1 MMRLTHAMVVFIL
14 SITVVAGSAFAD
26 SLDARAYRAGVE
38 RAIDRW
44 VAKVKP
50 YDQDINQARTQI
62 AALKAQ
68 TPRPPDAD
76 QKIAQL
82 TAGINALLAKV
93 DQFNS
98 ELRADI
104 MLLPKDVAASKSEG
118 PQLPAAIKQLIAS
131 KGFPLSK
138 TVSIGVPDVKWDQKN
153 DSLGSITI
161 ILNIR
166 NLPPLSN

>member
-1 MMRLTHAMVVFIL
+1 MINTGTGCDFFSTI
-14 SITVVAGSAFAD
+14 VVAGSAFAD

-38 RAIDRW
+38 KALDRW

-50 YDQDINQARTQI
+50 YDQDINLARTKI
-62 AALKAQ
+62 AELRAQ
-68 TPRPPDAD
+68 TPLSADAD

-82 TAGINALLAKV
+82 TAGIKALLAKV
-93 DQFNS
+93 DQFNT

-104 MLLPKDVAASKSEG
+104 MLLPKDVAVSKSEG
-118 PQLPAAIKQLIAS
+118 PQLPGTIKQLIAA
-131 KGFPLSK
+131 KGIPLGK
-138 TVSIGVPDVKWDQKN
+138 TVSIGVPDVKWNQKN
-153 DSLGSITI
+153 DTLGSVTI

>member
-1 MMRLTHAMVVFIL
+1 MVAMIL
-14 SITVVAGSAFAD
+14 SIIVVAGSAFAD

-38 RAIDRW
+38 RAVDRW
-44 VAKVKP
+44 VTKVKP
-50 YDQDINQARTQI
+50 YDQDINLARTKI
-62 AALKAQ
+62 AEIKAQ

-82 TAGINALLAKV
+82 TAGIQALLAKI
-93 DQFNS
+93 DQFNT
-98 ELRADI
+98 ELKADI
-104 MLLPKDVAASKSEG
+104 MLLPKEVAASKSEG
-118 PQLPAAIKQLIAS
+118 PQLPSTIKQLIAA
-131 KGFPLSK
+131 KGIPLGK

-153 DSLGSITI
+153 DRLGNITI